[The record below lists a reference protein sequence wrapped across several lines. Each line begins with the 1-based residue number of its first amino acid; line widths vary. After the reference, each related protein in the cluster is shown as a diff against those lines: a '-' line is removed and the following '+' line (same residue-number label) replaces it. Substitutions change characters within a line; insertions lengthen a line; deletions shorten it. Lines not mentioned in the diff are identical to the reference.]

1 MSNKK
6 FILYS
11 ALAVILVAFA
21 LTQGFGLLK
30 GKLGTANKPAAV
42 ESAMNLIIKEI
53 GNQGQTAEFVK
64 YELKDGLYAITW
76 KVGTQESVS
85 YTNLKGTMLFPYSL
99 PLVTT
104 TTTTKPLTK
113 SDKPIVE
120 LFVMSFCPYGNQ
132 AEDGM
137 GPAYNVLKDY
147 ADIKLRY
154 IVDQSGAN
162 KDEYVSLHGT
172 QELNQDIRELC
183 VAKYNPDKLWTFVA
197 AINKAC
203 TSENADTCWTAEA
216 NKIGLDTNQIKT
228 CQKDEGSA
236 LLATEYAS
244 STAYKVTGS
253 PTLVIDGTI
262 VNSGRTPEEYKNTI
276 CSAFNDSKKPAAC
289 SQVLSSTA
297 AAASGSCN

>member
-30 GKLGTANKPAAV
+30 GKFGTANQPAAV
-42 ESAMNLIIKEI
+42 KSAMDLIIKEI

-64 YELKDGLYAITW
+64 YEFKDGLYVITW

-85 YTNLKGTMLFPYSL
+85 YTNSKGTMLFPYSI

-113 SDKPIVE
+113 SDKPVVE
-120 LFVMSFCPYGNQ
+120 LFVMSFCPFGNQ

-154 IVDQSGAN
+154 IVDQSATN
-162 KDEYVSLHGT
+162 KDEYNSLHGV

-183 VAKYNPDKLWTFVA
+183 VAKYSPEKLWTFVA

-216 NKIGLDTNQIKT
+216 NKIGLDANQIKT

-236 LLATEYAS
+236 LLAIEYAAT
-244 STAYKVTGS
+244 TAYKVTGS
-253 PTLVIDGTI
+253 PTLVINGMT
-262 VNSGRTPEEYKNTI
+262 VNSDRTPEGYKNTI

-289 SQVLSSTA
+289 SQVLSGAA